1 MRRALLPL
9 LIVACI
15 VIAATLAWFTLNRV
29 RTPAIAPA
37 TTTLETR
44 SVAPFHRIE
53 VSGTADVTLVQG
65 DAESVEMEV
74 PAGHAIVDAAVRDG
88 TLVVAGRD
96 RSRSFLELF
105 GSGAKHRSPRI
116 TIRFRS
122 LDAIAL
128 SGAVRLDAGA
138 LRTDSLRIAA
148 SGGSSLRIDEL
159 DATRLRVSGSGA
171 LDARISGRVVDES
184 VAISGA
190 GAYRADRLH
199 ADHASVDVS
208 GVGNVVL
215 YADKT
220 LNATISGAGSIEY
233 LGNPEVSQHVS
244 GIGRVRRRDRESSTG
259 SDAGSAGQR
268 RLVAAAAGD
277 ARQCSAAESL
287 RPASL
292 NSRRSPVVAS
302 TSACTP
308 GSTRISPTRQST
320 SSETS
325 IAATVCTVSYG

>member
-9 LIVACI
+9 LILACI
-15 VIAATLAWFTLNRV
+15 VIATGLAWFTLNRS
-29 RTPAIAPA
+29 RTPAIAPP
-37 TTTLETR
+37 TTRLETR

-53 VSGTADVTLVQG
+53 VSGTANVTLVQG

-74 PAGHAIVDAAVRDG
+74 PAGSATVDAAVRDD
-88 TLVVAGRD
+88 TLIIAGRD
-96 RSRSFLELF
+96 RSRGFLELF
-105 GSGAKHRSPRI
+105 GSGAKHRTSRI
-116 TIRFRS
+116 KIRFRS

-138 LRTDSLRIAA
+138 LRTDTLRIAA
-148 SGGSSLRIDEL
+148 SGGSSLRIDGL

-171 LDARISGRVVDES
+171 LDARIAGRVVDES

-190 GAYRADRLH
+190 GAYRAERLH

-208 GVGNVVL
+208 GVGDVVV

-233 LGNPEVSQHVS
+233 LGNPEVSKRVS
-244 GIGRVRRRDRESSTG
+244 GIGRVRRRERESSTG
-259 SDAGSAGQR
+259 NDAGSAGQQ
-268 RLVAAAAGD
+268 RLLAAAAGD
-277 ARQCSAAESL
+277 TRQCSAEESL

-292 NSRRSPVVAS
+292 NSRRSPVDAS

-308 GSTRISPTRQST
+308 GSTRISVTRQST

-325 IAATVCTVSYG
+325 IAATACTVSYG